1 MIFSRIA
8 KTAAALAF
16 AATAASG
23 IAAPA
28 AAWQV
33 GNWAGTPMTGSNGQF
48 AGCRM
53 STPYRSGITLHF
65 IQLSNYAL
73 FIGMSRP
80 GWVMNPNG
88 TYNMG
93 LVIDGRYIRRARG
106 VVLHGLTNAIF
117 LNLGTDR
124 LTRDLLARRFQLTL
138 VNNDQ
143 NYAFKLTDTAV
154 ALQRLEYCVQSGA

>member
-1 MIFSRIA
+1 MIVSRITKA
-8 KTAAALAF
+8 AAALAV
-16 AATAASG
+16 AAVTAV
-23 IAAPA
+23 AAAGSA

-33 GNWAGTPMTGSNGQF
+33 GNWVGRPMTNSNGEF

-53 STPYRSGITLHF
+53 SVTYNSGITLHF

-73 FIGMSRP
+73 FIGMSRS

-106 VVLHGLTNAIF
+106 VVLAGMTDAIF

-124 LTRDLLARRFQLTL
+124 STRDLLARRFHLTL
-138 VNNDQ
+138 VNNAQ
-143 NYAFKLTDTAV
+143 NYAFQLTSTAA
-154 ALQRLEYCVQSGA
+154 ALQRLEFCIQSGS

>member
-1 MIFSRIA
+1 MIFARIA
-8 KTAAALAF
+8 RIASAFAIAAAGAV
-16 AATAASG
+16 AAAGS
-23 IAAPA
+23 A

-33 GNWAGTPMTGSNGQF
+33 GNWAGRPIIGSNGNF

-53 STPYRSGITLHF
+53 SVNYNSGITLHF

-106 VVLHGLTNAIF
+106 VVLHGLTDAIF

-124 LTRDLLARRFQLTL
+124 VTRDLLARRFHLTL

-143 NYAFKLTDTAV
+143 NYAFQLTSTAA
-154 ALQRLEYCVQSGA
+154 ALQRLEYCVQTGA